1 MSETMTDP
9 SMPAAMMNGTMRA
22 VSQDELGGPDV
33 LKLVSLP
40 IPEPGISEI
49 RIRVH
54 AAGVNPIDG
63 AQRQTG
69 AFVGQP
75 PFVLGWDLSGTVEAV
90 GPGMTLFQTGDE
102 VFGMLPF
109 PQGHGAYAEHVVGPT
124 RVFVRKPDSLD
135 HVHAAAIP
143 MAGLTAWQALVD
155 TAGIGDGS
163 RVLIIGASGGIGHL
177 AVQIAKARG
186 AHVTALASAANLDFV
201 RSLGADETI
210 DYNAGDFTQTVRDQ
224 DVVLDVVGGDY
235 PARALDVLRP
245 GGIVVS
251 TQPPSVAPVAEDAA
265 KRDMRAAGVIVEA
278 DEIGMSALADLAA
291 AGKLVPAIA
300 ATVPLEEV
308 RAASAMAD
316 LAASDQHFPLE
327 QGGAAETG
335 RHGPGKVVLTI
346 M

>member
-22 VSQDELGGPDV
+22 VSQDELGGPGV
-33 LKLVSLP
+33 LKIISLP

-69 AFVGQP
+69 AFVGEP

-90 GPGMTLFQTGDE
+90 GPGVTLFQPGDE

-155 TAGIGDGS
+155 TAGIGDRS

-210 DYNAGDFTQTVRDQ
+210 DYNAGDFTETVQDQ

-300 ATVPLEEV
+300 ATFPLEEV

-316 LAASDQHFPLE
+316 LAGSDQHFPLE